1 MKYLLKFLLALS
13 LFFSSAFA
21 ENSDPGSSIGARIM
35 GDDCTDVSLFGCYFS
50 NNEVV
55 EGLVSPIVVAVDAGF
70 TNTFINV
77 TAAGLD
83 VDGKGTAILDWNVP
97 SDTLHFDAVY
107 LGVNVTVKVADGKAF
122 YADSV
127 VYKGIL
133 SNTQIK
139 SLAGKTLFPISG
151 VDVLMDT
158 ENHLSVSLD
167 GENSTSVLISR
178 PIVAYSVTFNR
189 EFRVGKASTIMLP
202 FSTTQE
208 MDVKGGDFIEFNGV
222 VRDADGAWVALM
234 REVPSKIIEAN
245 KPYLFIPSASTLE
258 FDLNGG
264 TVTLVPTVASGV
276 VKDGWTFKGVYDYK
290 MWEAADAELGNAYG
304 FAAAEKGDASVG
316 DFVKVA
322 AGAYIYPMRAYM
334 LYNPAESPAAGEEP
348 VLARRAGSA
357 AKVLDAANL
366 PDVIEVRLSVS
377 GGETTSIGK
386 LYTKTGEFKMDRW
399 FSVDGRK
406 LNAKPA
412 TKGTYFNNGQKVIV
426 K

>member
-13 LFFSSAFA
+13 LYGVAFGQNVIPVEIAAEDCHVTTFGACYTPNDSALSGSYDINLIVYEGVTTSFVNVVSSGVLYVYS
-21 ENSDPGSSIGARIM
+21 NS
-35 GDDCTDVSLFGCYFS
+35 V
-50 NNEVV
+50 
-55 EGLVSPIVVAVDAGF
+55 
-70 TNTFINV
+70 
-77 TAAGLD
+77 
-83 VDGKGTAILDWNVP
+83 AILDWFKA
-97 SDTLHFDAVY
+97 SDSLYFDQIVFENG
-107 LGVNVTVKVADGKAF
+107 GVVKIADGKSM
-122 YADSV
+122 YADGEIFS
-127 VYKGIL
+127 GTL
-133 SNTQIK
+133 TQEQMKKIV
-139 SLAGKTLFPISG
+139 GKKLYPISG
-151 VDVLMDT
+151 VSLLKDADGHISATFDADDETPVLIVKPI
-158 ENHLSVSLD
+158 EV
-167 GENSTSVLISR
+167 TSVTYNR
-178 PIVAYSVTFNR
+178 TF
-189 EFRVGKASTIMLP
+189 EVGKASTIMLP
-202 FSTTQE
+202 FSLEEGMTAN
-208 MDVKGGDFIEFNGV
+208 GGDFAVFNGLHKNEIG
-222 VRDADGAWVALM
+222 RWDALM
-234 REVPSKIIEAN
+234 VAQSEFKITAN
-245 KPYLFIPSASTLE
+245 TPYLFIPSASTLE